1 MFSCYCVYLSLC
13 FIAALVSSTFLFF
26 CRCPVFRRLKEEAER
41 RKRPSWNEIKG
52 RKGDGETPGDAKHS
66 SLSRNPTR
74 EAPEPGMINPAFEE
88 NEDGK
93 RRFGPLNN
101 IFFFFTH
108 IDAVMVTLSEVVHPA
123 MVNHQ
128 PSCNL

>member
-1 MFSCYCVYLSLC
+1 MEALAFSCYCVYVSLC
-13 FIAALVSSTFLFF
+13 FIATLISSTFLFF

-52 RKGDGETPGDAKHS
+52 RKGDGEAPGDAKHS

-88 NEDGK
+88 NEDGM
-93 RRFGPLNN
+93 RRLVLLIIVSLP
-101 IFFFFTH
+101 I
-108 IDAVMVTLSEVVHPA
+108 
-123 MVNHQ
+123 
-128 PSCNL
+128 

>member
-1 MFSCYCVYLSLC
+1 MCFSLC
-13 FIAALVSSTFLFF
+13 FLAALASSALLFF

-52 RKGDGETPGDAKHS
+52 RKVDGEMPGDAKHS

-74 EAPEPGMINPAFEE
+74 EAPDPGMINPAFEE
-88 NEDGK
+88 NEDGM
-93 RRFGPLNN
+93 RPLVTIVSFG
-101 IFFFFTH
+101 H
-108 IDAVMVTLSEVVHPA
+108 VDAAMVTLIEVAHTA

-128 PSCNL
+128 L